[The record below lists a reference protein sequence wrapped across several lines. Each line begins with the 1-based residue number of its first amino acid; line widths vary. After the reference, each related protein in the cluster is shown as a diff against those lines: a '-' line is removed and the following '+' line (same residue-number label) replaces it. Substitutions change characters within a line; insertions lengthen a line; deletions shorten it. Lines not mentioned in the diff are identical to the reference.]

1 MKKKFRRIPYT
12 HRIALVILLFTLL
25 PCTLLEIFYLKN
37 ITTDWEK
44 DILAEYQ
51 NTTDYTALLM
61 SKTLTEMQSKMQYL
75 QNDFE
80 IRSYLTRIRNMPLS
94 NALDFIT
101 TTNSAVSSVTAGS
114 PNLTVRWY
122 PYESTLSYGDYC
134 YTLEQFRSEFT
145 NGSNDT
151 AYQKILSLKEGELLW
166 MVRDI
171 ARENNNK
178 GIPQTMLCLYT
189 QITNFNEITCILEFC
204 IPISN
209 FTHFPSKSTL
219 IDNCVL
225 AICMKQ
231 AEEPLYIL
239 LDTSLDTN
247 TSKNLLQQYY
257 NTYTLEEHEI
267 VYSWIPNTPDS
278 QVVFLIPTSYVSD
291 KIMPKIVAFTSIS
304 FAIALVIMGTCYLTS
319 YFLTRK
325 IIHTLDTIT
334 SDLNSTLTEPLAS
347 GYSNDDI
354 SQIATQ
360 VRKLISDTQEYCTQI
375 AQYETDAL
383 RMELE
388 LLQMRFNPHL
398 LYNTLDAIYY
408 QVRNPVAKNS
418 IEALCNYYRIVLN
431 NGHLIIRIEDEI
443 NMIQKYLSIV
453 SFTYGLDNITYEYKI
468 DEHITKYT
476 IIKHLLQPI
485 VENALN
491 HGIRP
496 TGHGG
501 TLCITAFSEADDI
514 YIEVTDTGIGMTAD
528 KAQKLLQEPIANVL
542 GGGYGI
548 YNVQQ
553 RIQVYYGKQYGL
565 TIHSIPQKGTT
576 VLIKIPKVLP
586 EE

>member
-1 MKKKFRRIPYT
+1 
-12 HRIALVILLFTLL
+12 
-25 PCTLLEIFYLKN
+25 
-37 ITTDWEK
+37 
-44 DILAEYQ
+44 
-51 NTTDYTALLM
+51 
-61 SKTLTEMQSKMQYL
+61 
-75 QNDFE
+75 
-80 IRSYLTRIRNMPLS
+80 
-94 NALDFIT
+94 
-101 TTNSAVSSVTAGS
+101 
-114 PNLTVRWY
+114 
-122 PYESTLSYGDYC
+122 
-134 YTLEQFRSEFT
+134 
-145 NGSNDT
+145 
-151 AYQKILSLKEGELLW
+151 
-166 MVRDI
+166 
-171 ARENNNK
+171 
-178 GIPQTMLCLYT
+178 
-189 QITNFNEITCILEFC
+189 
-204 IPISN
+204 
-209 FTHFPSKSTL
+209 
-219 IDNCVL
+219 
-225 AICMKQ
+225 
-231 AEEPLYIL
+231 
-239 LDTSLDTN
+239 
-247 TSKNLLQQYY
+247 
-257 NTYTLEEHEI
+257 
-267 VYSWIPNTPDS
+267 
-278 QVVFLIPTSYVSD
+278 
-291 KIMPKIVAFTSIS
+291 
-304 FAIALVIMGTCYLTS
+304 MGTCYLTS

-354 SQIATQ
+354 CQIATQ

-408 QVRNPVAKNS
+408 QVRNPLAKNS

-468 DEHITKYT
+468 DEYITKYT

-514 YIEVTDTGIGMTAD
+514 YIEVTDTGIGMTAN